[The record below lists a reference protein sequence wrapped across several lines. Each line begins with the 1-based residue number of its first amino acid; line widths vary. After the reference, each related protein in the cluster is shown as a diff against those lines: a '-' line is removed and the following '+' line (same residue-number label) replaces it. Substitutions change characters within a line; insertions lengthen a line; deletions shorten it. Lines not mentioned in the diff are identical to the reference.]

1 VKSGPELCKSWAT
14 HVKYFKV
21 VVGEA
26 KVCALPVLN
35 TDSVFK
41 TVKPREE
48 TMLIPK
54 RRLKTNLPAELLFKL
69 R

>member
-1 VKSGPELCKSWAT
+1 MKFLGRNFANHGQPMK
-14 HVKYFKV
+14 KYFKV

-41 TVKPREE
+41 
-48 TMLIPK
+48 
-54 RRLKTNLPAELLFKL
+54 
-69 R
+69 